1 MKMFVKSYNW
11 VLYRERDRR
20 EVWKNMYDTKAR
32 KKVVIFTLVDNV
44 ILKVDNIRKRRRRI
58 VVI

>member
-1 MKMFVKSYNW
+1 MKMLVKSYNW
-11 VLYRERDRR
+11 KIYRERRK
-20 EVWKNMYDTKAR
+20 VWKNVYDTKAR